1 MTWRPERRSIAAWA
15 SYDLA
20 NTVFALGVAGL
31 YFPEWLIDI
40 EGYRDRDLAFAINAA
55 MIVII
60 VLAPWLGARSDHE
73 GRRRPYLIAA
83 TFVSVTAT
91 LFIGGTGPGPS
102 LAFFSLALV
111 GFHIGSLF
119 YDSMLVDVST
129 EETRGR
135 ISGLGVGVG
144 YIGSFVAV
152 IVGRLLIDDFGHAFV
167 FRSLAILFLVF
178 ALPAFFFIRE
188 RPRQPRPGPPPS
200 VNQSL
205 AQVRTS
211 WRAAAE
217 YRGVVPFLVGRF
229 FYSDAINTVIG
240 GFLTIFAIEEVGF
253 TRDELEIVL
262 GFGIL
267 ASVFGGLG
275 GGRLT
280 QRIGPRRAL
289 HFALYL
295 WMTAWIFG
303 LAAAATD
310 AKPLGVVLVIMGGL
324 ALGTTWSADRTYMAT
339 ITPPDRYGE
348 FYGLYATVG
357 RFATILGPLI
367 WALIVDYAGWG
378 RFTAMSALF
387 GFLVVA
393 RIILSRVDDSP
404 REWAAA

>member
-1 MTWRPERRSIAAWA
+1 MTWKPERRSVAAWA

-31 YFPEWLIDI
+31 YFPEWLIDNQ
-40 EGYRDRDLAFAINAA
+40 GYRDRDLAFAINAA

-73 GRRRPYLIAA
+73 GRRRPYLVAA
-83 TFVSVTAT
+83 TFVAVTAT

-129 EETRGR
+129 EENRGR

-144 YIGSFVAV
+144 YIGSFIAV
-152 IVGRLLIDDFGHAFV
+152 IVGRFLIDDYGHAVV
-167 FRSLAILFLVF
+167 FRALAVLFLLF
-178 ALPAFFFIRE
+178 ALPAFFFIKE
-188 RPRQPRPGPPPS
+188 RPRRPRPGPLPS
-200 VNQSL
+200 INQSL
-205 AQVRTS
+205 AQVRKS
-211 WRAAAE
+211 WKEAAKYE
-217 YRGVVPFLVGRF
+217 GVVPFLVGRF

-280 QRIGPRRAL
+280 ERIGPRRAL

-303 LAAAATD
+303 LAAAAAD
-310 AKPLGVVLVIMGGL
+310 AKPLGVVLVITGGF

-357 RFATILGPLI
+357 RFATILGPLL

-378 RFTAMSALF
+378 RITAMSALF
-387 GFLVVA
+387 GFLVIA
-393 RIILSRVDDSP
+393 RVILSRVDDAP
-404 REWAAA
+404 RDWAAA

>member
-1 MTWRPERRSIAAWA
+1 MSWLPERRSVAAWA
-15 SYDLA
+15 TYDLA

-40 EGYRDRDLAFAINAA
+40 QGYRDRDLAFAINAA

-60 VLAPWLGARSDHE
+60 VLAPWLGARSDHR

-83 TFVSVTAT
+83 TFVSVGAT
-91 LFIGGTGPGPS
+91 LFMGSTGPGPS

-119 YDSMLVDVST
+119 YDSLLVDVST
-129 EETRGR
+129 EENRGR
-135 ISGLGVGVG
+135 ISGIGVGVG
-144 YIGSFVAV
+144 YIGSFLAV
-152 IVGRLLIDDFGHAFV
+152 IIGRLLIDDFGHAVV
-167 FRSLAILFLVF
+167 FRTLAVLFLIF
-178 ALPAFFFIRE
+178 ALPAFFFIKE
-188 RPRQPRPGPPPS
+188 RPRVPKEGPAPS

-205 AQVRTS
+205 AQVRKS
-211 WRAAAE
+211 WKAAANFE
-217 YRGVVPFLVGRF
+217 GVIPFLVGRF

-253 TRDELEIVL
+253 TRSELEIVL

-280 QRIGPRRAL
+280 ERIGPRKAL
-289 HFALYL
+289 HFALYI

-310 AKPLGVVLVIMGGL
+310 AKPLGVVLVIMGGF
-324 ALGTTWSADRTYMAT
+324 ALGTTWSADRTYMAR
-339 ITPPDRYGE
+339 ITPPDRYAE

-357 RFATILGPLI
+357 RFATILGPLM

-378 RFTAMSALF
+378 RITAMSALF
-387 GFLVVA
+387 GFLVIA
-393 RIILSRVDDSP
+393 RLVLSRVDDSE
-404 REWAAA
+404 REWATA

>member
-1 MTWRPERRSIAAWA
+1 MTWQPARRSVASWA
-15 SYDLA
+15 TYDLA

-31 YFPEWLIDI
+31 YFPQWLIDI

-60 VLAPWLGARSDHE
+60 VLAPWLGARSDHQ

-111 GFHIGSLF
+111 GFHVGSFF

-129 EETRGR
+129 EENRGR

-144 YIGSFVAV
+144 YVGSFIAV
-152 IVGRLLIDDFGHAFV
+152 IVGRLLIDDYGHTFV
-167 FRSLAILFLVF
+167 FRTLAILFLLF
-178 ALPAFFFIRE
+178 ALPAFFFLKE
-188 RPRQPRPGPPPS
+188 RPRPARAGRPPS
-200 VNQSL
+200 IDQSL
-205 AQVRTS
+205 AQVRKS
-211 WRAAAE
+211 WREAAT
-217 YRGVVPFLVGRF
+217 YQGVIPFLVGRF

-253 TRDELEIVL
+253 TRSELEIVL

-280 QRIGPRRAL
+280 QRVGPRRAL
-289 HFALYL
+289 HFALYV
-295 WMTAWIFG
+295 WMTAWVFG

-310 AKPLGVVLVIMGGL
+310 AKPLGVLLVVMGGF
-324 ALGTTWSADRTYMAT
+324 ALGTTWSADRTYMAR
-339 ITPPDRYGE
+339 ITPPDRYAE

-378 RFTAMSALF
+378 RITAMSALF
-387 GFLVVA
+387 GFLVIA
-393 RIILSRVDDSP
+393 RLVLRGVDDTA
-404 REWAAA
+404 REWATA

>member
-1 MTWRPERRSIAAWA
+1 MTWQPQRRSVVAWA
-15 SYDLA
+15 TYDLA

-60 VLAPWLGARSDHE
+60 VLAPWLGARSDHL
-73 GRRRPYLIAA
+73 GRRRPYLIGA
-83 TFVSVTAT
+83 TVVSVTAT
-91 LFIGGTGPGPS
+91 MFMGSSGPGPS
-102 LAFFSLALV
+102 LALFSLALV

-129 EETRGR
+129 EANRGR

-144 YIGSFVAV
+144 YIGSFIAV
-152 IVGRLLIDDFGHAFV
+152 IVGRLLIDDYGHGVV
-167 FRSLAILFLVF
+167 FRALALLFLVF
-178 ALPAFFFIRE
+178 AVPAFFLVRE
-188 RPRQPRPGPPPS
+188 RPRDRRAGPPPS

-205 AQVRTS
+205 AQVRKS
-211 WRAAAE
+211 WKQAAD
-217 YRGVVPFLVGRF
+217 YRGVIPFLIGRF

-240 GFLTIFAIEEVGF
+240 GFLTIFALEEVGF
-253 TRDELEIVL
+253 TRAELEIVL
-262 GFGIL
+262 AFGIL

-280 QRIGPRRAL
+280 ERIGPRRAL
-289 HFALYL
+289 HFALYI

-303 LAAAATD
+303 LAAAAAD
-310 AKPLGVVLVIMGGL
+310 AKPLGVVLVIMGGF
-324 ALGTTWSADRTYMAT
+324 ALGTTWSADRTYMAR
-339 ITPPDRYGE
+339 ITPPDRYAE

-378 RFTAMSALF
+378 RITAMSTLF
-387 GFLVVA
+387 GFLIVA
-393 RIILSRVDDSP
+393 RIVLQGVDDSE
-404 REWAAA
+404 RNWTTA

>member
-1 MTWRPERRSIAAWA
+1 MTWQPERRSVAAWA

-31 YFPEWLIDI
+31 YFPEWLINN

-55 MIVII
+55 MIAVI

-73 GRRRPYLIAA
+73 GRRRPYLVAA

-119 YDSMLVDVST
+119 YDSMLIDVST
-129 EETRGR
+129 EENRGR

-144 YIGSFVAV
+144 YIGSFIAV
-152 IVGRLLIDDFGHAFV
+152 IVGRFLIDDYGHAFV
-167 FRSLAILFLVF
+167 FRTLAVLFLVF
-178 ALPAFFFIRE
+178 AVPAFFFIRE

-211 WRAAAE
+211 WRAAAN

-253 TRDELEIVL
+253 TREELEIVL

-310 AKPLGVVLVIMGGL
+310 AKPLGVVLVIMGGF

-357 RFATILGPLI
+357 RFATILGPLL

-404 REWAAA
+404 REWATS